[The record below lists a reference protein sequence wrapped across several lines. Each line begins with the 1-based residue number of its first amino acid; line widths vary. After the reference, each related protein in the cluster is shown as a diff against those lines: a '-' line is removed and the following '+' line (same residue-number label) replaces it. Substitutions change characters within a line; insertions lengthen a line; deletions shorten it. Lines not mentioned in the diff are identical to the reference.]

1 MEIYLNRDI
10 MDEKTMYDY
19 DDESEDDYEDEADY

>member
-1 MEIYLNRDI
+1 MEIYLNRAI

-19 DDESEDDYEDEADY
+19 DDDVEEYEEYD

>member
-1 MEIYLNRDI
+1 MEIYLNRAI

-19 DDESEDDYEDEADY
+19 DDDMKDYEEYD

>member
-1 MEIYLNRDI
+1 MEIYLNRAI

-19 DDESEDDYEDEADY
+19 DDDMEDYEEYD